1 MRRGMEDPSRRLR
14 AFFVPVCVEIR
25 TRAGASQARVA
36 DLAGLGEAS
45 IYRFEQGKN
54 FPQNNLERYAAAYAA
69 LEGID
74 PRELF
79 ARVIG
84 YWLQFGNPP
93 LIADDE
99 QRRLSEYSEEDY
111 LSPEAILS
119 HIIRAE
125 RQIRGPM
132 RDRDVRPPTSIR
144 SRRAT
149 GG

>member
-1 MRRGMEDPSRRLR
+1 MEDTSRRLR

-93 LIADDE
+93 LTAQNE
-99 QRRLSEYSEEDY
+99 QRLAEYSEEDY

-119 HIIRAE
+119 HITRAE
-125 RQIRGPM
+125 QAEQQIRGPR
-132 RDRDVRPPTSIR
+132 RDRGVSPPTSIR
-144 SRRAT
+144 SRRAI